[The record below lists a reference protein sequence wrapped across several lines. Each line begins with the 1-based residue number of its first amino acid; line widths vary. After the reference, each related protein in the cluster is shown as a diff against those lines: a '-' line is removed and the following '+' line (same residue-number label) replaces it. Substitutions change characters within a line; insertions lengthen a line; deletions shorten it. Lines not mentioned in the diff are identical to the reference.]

1 MWSALTAHRRVG
13 FFGGE
18 QVSVS
23 LSASAC
29 TDLAGNGNAA
39 AGPFSR
45 VYDAQGP
52 AAVLTSSSSGYS
64 NLAAISFTATFA
76 ETVTGTAEHRNG
88 TTTHWG
94 GGAVAKRGGGG
105 TARSCGLNARRQPL
119 THSMRTKLRTAGSR
133 NRNATDERR
142 GLCYTQ

>member
-94 GGAVAKRGGGG
+94 VALWRNEAVVGLH
-105 TARSCGLNARRQPL
+105 ARVDSMHDAS
-119 THSMRTKLRTAGSR
+119 HSPTPCVQ
-133 NRNATDERR
+133 N
-142 GLCYTQ
+142 